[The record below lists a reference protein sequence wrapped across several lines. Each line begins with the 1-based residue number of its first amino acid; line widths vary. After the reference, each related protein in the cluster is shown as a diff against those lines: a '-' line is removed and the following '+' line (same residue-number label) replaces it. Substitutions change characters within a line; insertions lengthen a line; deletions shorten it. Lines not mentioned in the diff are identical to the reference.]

1 MSTNQKQFDNTNRG
15 VLFRDANK
23 EEGSKKPD
31 FTGKIDVGGKEY
43 RLAAWTNVSRSG
55 QKFLSLS
62 VSEFKPKTEDK
73 EPY

>member
-1 MSTNQKQFDNTNRG
+1 MSTNKKFDNTNRG

-43 RLAAWTNVSRSG
+43 RLAAWTNVSKSG

-62 VSEFKPKTEDK
+62 VSEFKPKTEGDG
-73 EPY
+73 PF